1 MGWERKRGMIC
12 QFNSFILTGKDE
24 FRVNTIKNKLN
35 IKYVITLDAD
45 TNLSLGTAKELIG
58 AMAHIL
64 NTPVID
70 KRKNIVID
78 GHALIQPRVGVDLV
92 SSRKSLFAKIY
103 AGAGGTDSYTNAISD
118 VYQDNFGEGIF
129 TGKGIYDL
137 ELFHKILCDEIPENT
152 VLSHDLLEGSYLRC
166 GLATDILVLD
176 GFPYKYSSYIARNH
190 RWIRG
195 DWQIAKWITNV
206 ITIRDKTKKINPLN
220 TLSKFKILDN
230 LRRSLITVTVALLL
244 LVSSILK
251 ILNLPSAVIAI
262 LALIAL
268 EAPTI
273 LDIINYIIFRKNV
286 NSEFISAHKNILKSI
301 SGIKA
306 SIIRGFLELAVLPS
320 KAYSNL
326 NAIVKTIYRVNISK
340 QNLLEWM
347 TSEEAERQSKNTIS
361 AYYKSMWANILFGA
375 LLLIV
380 GIIRTDVAFIIFGA
394 IFIFAPL
401 IICYIS
407 QEEKEEHAVQKIT
420 KRDVKYCL
428 EVAKK
433 TWKFFEDNINQ
444 ENNFLPPDN
453 YQWDRKEKIAHRTS
467 PTNIGLGLLAVCS
480 SYDLGFVDLNNAID
494 LIQKMITTIE
504 NLQKWNGHLY
514 NWYNTKTLEPLVPRY
529 VSTVD
534 SGNFIRIFI
543 HIKAV
548 FN

>member
-1 MGWERKRGMIC
+1 MIC
-12 QFNSFILTGKDE
+12 QFNNFLLTGKDE
-24 FRVNTIKNKLN
+24 FRANTINTKLD

-58 AMAHIL
+58 TMAHIL

-70 KRKNIVID
+70 KGKNIVID
-78 GHALIQPRVGVDLV
+78 GHALIQPRVGVDLE

-206 ITIRDKTKKINPLN
+206 ITIRDKTQKINPLN
-220 TLSKFKILDN
+220 ALSRFKILDN
-230 LRRSLITVTVALLL
+230 LRRSLITVTVALT
-244 LVSSILK
+244 LVISGILK
-251 ILNLPSAVIAI
+251 ILDLPSAM
-262 LALIAL
+262 LATLAVIAL
-268 EAPTI
+268 EMPTI
-273 LDIINYIIFRKNV
+273 LDILNYIIFRKSV
-286 NSEFISAHKNILKSI
+286 NSEFISAHKNILKTI

-306 SIIRGFLELAVLPS
+306 SIIRGLLEIAVLPS
-320 KAYSNL
+320 KAYSNS
-326 NAIVKTIYRVNISK
+326 NAIIKTIYRVNISK

-347 TSEEAERQSKNTIS
+347 TSEEAERQSKNTLS
-361 AYYKSMWANILFGA
+361 AYYKSMWANILFG
-375 LLLIV
+375 LLLIIA
-380 GIIRTDVAFIIFGA
+380 GIIKTNIIFLIFGA
-394 IFIFAPL
+394 IFIIAPSV
-401 IICYIS
+401 ICYIS
-407 QEEKEEHAVQKIT
+407 QEEKEEQAIQKIN

-428 EVAKK
+428 DVAKK

-453 YQWDRKEKIAHRTS
+453 YQYDRKEKIAHRTS

-480 SYDLGFVDLNNAID
+480 SYDLGFITLESAIEQIQNM
-494 LIQKMITTIE
+494 LITIE
-504 NLQKWNGHLY
+504 KLQKWNGHLY
-514 NWYNTKTLEPLVPRY
+514 NWYNTKTLDPLIPKY

-534 SGNFIRIFI
+534 SGNFVRIFV
-543 HIKAV
+543 HIKTI
-548 FN
+548 FNRK

>member
-220 TLSKFKILDN
+220 TLSKFKILD
-230 LRRSLITVTVALLL
+230 
-244 LVSSILK
+244 K
-251 ILNLPSAVIAI
+251 
-262 LALIAL
+262 
-268 EAPTI
+268 
-273 LDIINYIIFRKNV
+273 
-286 NSEFISAHKNILKSI
+286 
-301 SGIKA
+301 
-306 SIIRGFLELAVLPS
+306 
-320 KAYSNL
+320 
-326 NAIVKTIYRVNISK
+326 KTN
-340 QNLLEWM
+340 
-347 TSEEAERQSKNTIS
+347 
-361 AYYKSMWANILFGA
+361 
-375 LLLIV
+375 
-380 GIIRTDVAFIIFGA
+380 
-394 IFIFAPL
+394 
-401 IICYIS
+401 
-407 QEEKEEHAVQKIT
+407 EEKELKTKLIGRHNIVNITGAIAVADYLKVPMKKIAVKVREIQNVKHRLELLPKGNITIIDDSYNANPISSKSAVDTLGEFKGIKIIVTPGLIELGKEQEKYNYEFGKYMADICDYIFLVGTDNYEAMLKGIKEKNYDEQKVFKVNLPQEAVSQIISWNLKEEVT
-420 KRDVKYCL
+420 VLL
-428 EVAKK
+428 EN
-433 TWKFFEDNINQ
+433 D
-444 ENNFLPPDN
+444 LPDN
-453 YQWDRKEKIAHRTS
+453 Y
-467 PTNIGLGLLAVCS
+467 
-480 SYDLGFVDLNNAID
+480 
-494 LIQKMITTIE
+494 
-504 NLQKWNGHLY
+504 NL
-514 NWYNTKTLEPLVPRY
+514 
-529 VSTVD
+529 
-534 SGNFIRIFI
+534 
-543 HIKAV
+543 
-548 FN
+548 